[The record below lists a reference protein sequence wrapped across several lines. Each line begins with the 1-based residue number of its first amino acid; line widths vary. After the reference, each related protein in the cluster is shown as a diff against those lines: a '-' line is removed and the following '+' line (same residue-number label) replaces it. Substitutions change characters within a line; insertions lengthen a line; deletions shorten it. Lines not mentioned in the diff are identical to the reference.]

1 MLIWRGFD
9 PFRLYHEWRA
19 YLGKAPRR
27 PHLQV
32 VVSHRPR
39 RDGTEFDRAAAG
51 GPTKRRS
58 GTESER
64 AQDKPPPRRRDEASL
79 RAGAG

>member
-19 YLGKAPRR
+19 YLGKAPPRSR
-27 PHLQV
+27 LQV
-32 VVSHRPR
+32 VVNHRPR
-39 RDGTEFDRAAAG
+39 GDDTEVDRAAAG

-58 GTESER
+58 GTESEGAR
-64 AQDKPPPRRRDEASL
+64 GKPPPRRPGEATL
-79 RAGAG
+79 GAGAG

>member
-19 YLGKAPRR
+19 YVGKAPPR
-27 PHLQV
+27 PRLQV
-32 VVSHRPR
+32 VVNHRPR
-39 RDGTEFDRAAAG
+39 RDDTEFEPAAGG

-79 RAGAG
+79 GAGAG